1 MSAEFFDILKPPQT
15 LDTLDAWGGLDSL
28 PYSLDS
34 SMWERVGVYGLLAS
48 EGGRSGEALSGDS
61 VIRGLALSGK
71 ALSGGAMLGVKV
83 TYLDGS
89 AKAESSEGGTVS
101 VVRGVGGRAS
111 AESGGSLTYLAI
123 RALFDTEPATSG
135 GSMLGVKVSYLSGE
149 GLAETGGELAAN
161 FLRSL
166 EVVAAAEAGGKGM
179 LDRVLLVALGGQAR
193 SSESASFTFKG
204 WNWNSEKPS
213 TEPEWTPEMEEP
225 GFWTQKGQGVSVW
238 AAQSVATKDWK
249 RRQGG
254 AAQWQ

>member
-34 SMWERVGVYGLLAS
+34 AMWERVGVYGLLAS

-61 VIRGLALSGK
+61 VSRGLELSGG
-71 ALSGGAMLGVKV
+71 ALSGGSMLSVKV

-89 AKAESSEGGTVS
+89 AKAESSEGAAVS
-101 VVRGVGGRAS
+101 VVRGVGGRAK
-111 AESGGSLTYLAI
+111 AESGGGLTYLTI

-149 GLAETGGELAAN
+149 GLAETDGELTAN

-166 EVVAAAEAGGKGM
+166 EAVAAAEAGGKGKLDRTLLVM
-179 LDRVLLVALGGQAR
+179 LDGAAK
-193 SSESASFTFKG
+193 SSESALFTFKG
-204 WNWNSEKPS
+204 WDWNGETPS
-213 TEPEWTPEMEEP
+213 SASEWTPETEEP
-225 GFWTQKGQGVSVW
+225 ALWVQKGQGVAVW
-238 AAQSVATKDWK
+238 AAQSVARKDWTQ
-249 RRQGG
+249 RPGG
-254 AAQWQ
+254 AAQWR